1 VKAKDKYKT
10 DPSKKHSGLKT
21 PSSPEA
27 SSLTFAEQTIFPG
40 LLELLPDVLVRFR
53 SDGRIV
59 LFHQTE
65 ATNLPDQGSTPEHLG
80 DLFPLPTATQILE
93 ESHQALRTRKMRQF
107 EIQHLHK
114 GEFREYEIRLLA
126 LDNEEFLALIR
137 DITTH
142 KQYQFEVERSE
153 KKFRILL
160 ESAAQA
166 IIVVNIHGRITLS
179 NTKAEELFGYDRDE
193 LIDQPIEILIPERIR
208 AKHLRYRNEF
218 LTRPVS
224 RPMGAG
230 MELMAL
236 HKDKS
241 EFPVEVG
248 LSSIEIYEG
257 TFVMAFI
264 TDISERKEL
273 DKKLREVEKLEA
285 IGQLAGGIAHD
296 FNNVLAG
303 IIGLSELALRKIHKG
318 EQADQNLQLIIEKA
332 GAAANL
338 VKQLLTFSRKQ
349 IVSLRPINLN
359 FVIQQNIK
367 LLQRYLGE
375 EIELKTSLQKNL
387 FNVEAD
393 DSALDQII
401 TNLSIN
407 ARDAMPDGGE
417 ISIVTENIILN
428 YSQYT
433 ETGEMPEG
441 KYIKL
446 AVIDHGIGMTREIR
460 QHIFEPFFTTK
471 DIGEGTGLGLSIVY
485 GLVKQLNGFMNCRSR
500 IGEGTTFEIFLPAV
514 EAHRTPSAEPHHTVV
529 KPGTETILLVEN
541 EADLLATYKN
551 ALESYG
557 YKVLVAANG
566 LRALNIYE
574 QKSTSI
580 DLIVSDVVMP
590 KMGGVEL
597 KLVAQRINPE
607 VKFLFISAY
616 ADKMEPGTPLLQ
628 KPFRAKD
635 LAKKVREVLD
645 QS

>member
-1 VKAKDKYKT
+1 MKAKDKSKIN
-10 DPSKKHSGLKT
+10 PSKKHTGQKK
-21 PSSPEA
+21 PSPQQV
-27 SSLTFAEQTIFPG
+27 SSHTFEEQTIHPG
-40 LLELLPDVLVRFR
+40 LLEILPDVLMRFR
-53 SDGRIV
+53 GDGRIV
-59 LFHQTE
+59 MFHQTE
-65 ATNLPDQGSTPEHLG
+65 GTNLLAQGSKPELLV
-80 DLFPLPTATQILE
+80 DIFPLPTVTQILQ
-93 ESHQALRTRKMRQF
+93 ESHRALQSQNTCSF
-107 EIQHLHK
+107 EIQHLQN
-114 GEFREYEIRLLA
+114 GEFREYEIRLRA
-126 LDNEEFLALIR
+126 LDNEEMLALIR

-142 KQYQFEVERSE
+142 KQFQFEVERSE

-224 RPMGAG
+224 RSMGTS

-236 HKDKS
+236 RKDKS

-264 TDISERKEL
+264 TNISERKEL
-273 DKKLREVEKLEA
+273 DKKLRQIEKLEA

-303 IIGLSELALRKIHKG
+303 IIGLSELALRKMQKG

-338 VKQLLTFSRKQ
+338 VRQLLTFSRKQ

-359 FVIQQNIK
+359 TVIQQSIK

-375 EIELKTSLQKNL
+375 EIELNTSLKKDL

-417 ISIVTENIILN
+417 ISIITENITVSN
-428 YSQYT
+428 SQYT
-433 ETGEMPEG
+433 DTGEMTAG

-446 AVIDHGIGMTREIR
+446 AVIDHGIGMTRETR

-485 GLVKQLNGFMNCRSR
+485 GLVKQLNGFMNCKSR

-514 EAHRTPSAEPHHTVV
+514 ETHRVSSTELHQTVV

-541 EADLLATYKN
+541 EADLLATFKS

-557 YKVLVAANG
+557 YKVLIAANG
-566 LRALNIYE
+566 LSALNIYE
-574 QKSTSI
+574 QKSASI
-580 DLIVSDVVMP
+580 DLILSDVVMP

-628 KPFRAKD
+628 KPFRAKE